1 MKSSK
6 LKNSPQFYTETPEPL
21 NCSKEVLPQN
31 LIEAIEKARR
41 PSIFNGIDP
50 VVRELIL
57 SNKNTLKDQS
67 STNLL
72 YPILN
77 ASNPATLVVSMF
89 KKELLEF
96 VDTLEVYILESED
109 RVWNIFE
116 QKYVNGQQ
124 ITSEIVAQAMIEN
137 FLSLEDNAEDLIRW
151 AKIIS
156 YNATLIND
164 QEYFEVWTSKRS
176 VFVPFQVFLALQKV
190 FFKDNDLLLVIDSQ

>member
-1 MKSSK
+1 MRILK
-6 LKNSPQFYTETPEPL
+6 LRESPQFYTETPEPL

-96 VDTLEVYILESED
+96 VETLEVYILESED

-176 VFVPFQVFLALQKV
+176 VFVPFQVFLALQEV

>member
-1 MKSSK
+1 MRILK
-6 LKNSPQFYTETPEPL
+6 LRESPQFYTETPEPL

-176 VFVPFQVFLALQKV
+176 VFVPFQVFLALQEV

>member
-176 VFVPFQVFLALQKV
+176 VFVPFQVFLALQEV